1 VQSVPQDEETKFHPR
16 SPYGVAKLYGHW
28 ITVNFRESYGM
39 FAASG
44 ILFNHESPR
53 RGSEFVTRKITL
65 AAARI
70 AAGKQKEL
78 RLGNLEA
85 RRDWGFTGDY
95 VEAMRL
101 MLQQSSPHDYVIGTG
116 ETHTVQEFVEAA
128 FGHLGLDWRRYVVID
143 PKLVRPAEVDLLI
156 SNPRRAREELGW
168 TPKVSFA
175 ELVRM
180 MVDADRALV
189 SRETAAAG

>member
-1 VQSVPQDEETKFHPR
+1 
-16 SPYGVAKLYGHW
+16 
-28 ITVNFRESYGM
+28 M
-39 FAASG
+39 
-44 ILFNHESPR
+44 
-53 RGSEFVTRKITL
+53 TRKITL

-70 AAGKQKEL
+70 AAGVQKEL

-101 MLQQSSPHDYVIGTG
+101 MLQQPEPRDYVIGTG

-128 FGHLGLDWRRYVVID
+128 FGHLGLDWQKYVVID

-168 TPKVSFA
+168 TPRMSFR
-175 ELVRM
+175 ELVSM
-180 MVDADRALV
+180 MVLADVALV
-189 SRETAAAG
+189 STGRDRGE